1 MALFNSKLTKLGKP
15 VKKQFMGG
23 DVYILTGLNA
33 LQGIR
38 FHEELAALDDQA
50 EDFKVRYD
58 AAIVK
63 HRVVNAKGAP
73 LYAESIDEMA
83 ENHDSK
89 LISQLCTLVIGVIND
104 VPSVSDAAK
113 N

>member
-1 MALFNSKLTKLGKP
+1 MPLFDPKKTRLGKP
-15 VKKQFMGG
+15 VKKSFMGA

-38 FHEELAALDDQA
+38 FHEELAALDDKA

-58 AAIVK
+58 AAVVK
-63 HRVVNAKGAP
+63 HRVVNAKGEP
-73 LYAESIDEMA
+73 LYSDTVDELA
-83 ENHDSK
+83 KNHDSK
-89 LISQLCTLVIGVIND
+89 LISQLCTVVL
-104 VPSVSDAAK
+104 SAMDAPHQVGDAVK